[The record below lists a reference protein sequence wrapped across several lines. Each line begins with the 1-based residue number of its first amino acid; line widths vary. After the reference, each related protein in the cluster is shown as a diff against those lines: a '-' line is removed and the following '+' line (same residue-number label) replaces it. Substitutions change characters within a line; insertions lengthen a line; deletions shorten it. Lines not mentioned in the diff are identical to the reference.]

1 MDRLALAIATWF
13 ALGLAL
19 AALRRRS
26 PLDLCAI
33 AIGTTAVVATFF
45 PLGALLVTPLSWR
58 HGAQATES
66 QVVAAQI
73 EFLAFACG
81 IACAVAVLAA
91 LGRVDLP
98 RVVPDR
104 ARAAATLERDRI
116 VAWSLFVVGA
126 ALYAVYVAKVG
137 LAALVNRDD
146 YAEKYLASIGLGPFA
161 IGIQL
166 MICGCLWAESSSIA
180 RTERWCFRA
189 AALAIALWSFGF
201 ISVRSNAVILG
212 LGYAYVLCRDRR
224 VEIRRVRPLLVVGLL
239 AGYALLET
247 FSMFRGAAQEVG
259 VERALSIVKERA
271 DSGLGTVVGG
281 SETTHPF
288 ITAIEVMQ
296 CERAGD
302 LRGESYLNGIPAL
315 APLFLVP
322 DRPEVLMERFVREQY
337 ADTWSKGGGTAFS
350 LVAEAW
356 WNFGSIGGPFVIGAA
371 LAGLL
376 LAIERRAAL
385 QPSSAL
391 ARLLPYCAFLVF
403 IAQRSES
410 AVLLKQVVSISLFVL
425 PVILAALVLDLRRT
439 ERAPRRALAT

>member
-1 MDRLALAIATWF
+1 MDRFALAIATWI

-45 PLGALLVTPLSWR
+45 PLGALLVEPLSWR
-58 HGAQATES
+58 HGAAATES
-66 QVVAAQI
+66 EIVAAQI

-81 IACAVAVLAA
+81 IACAVGVVAA
-91 LGRVDLP
+91 LGHVSLP
-98 RVVPDR
+98 RVAP
-104 ARAAATLERDRI
+104 APSRAASTLERDRL
-116 VAWSLFVVGA
+116 VAWSLLGAGA
-126 ALYAVYVAKVG
+126 ALYLVYVAKVG

-166 MICGCLWAESSSIA
+166 MIAGCLWAESSSIA
-180 RTERWCFRA
+180 RPERWTFRA
-189 AALAIALWSFGF
+189 VAVLIAVWSFGF

-212 LGYAYVLCRDRR
+212 LGYAYVFCRSRR
-224 VEIRRVRPLLVVGLL
+224 VEVRRVRPMLVLGLV

-259 VERALSIVKERA
+259 LERALALVEERA
-271 DSGLGTVVGG
+271 DSGFGTVVGG

-288 ITAIEVMQ
+288 ITTIEVMQ
-296 CERAGD
+296 SERAGD
-302 LRGESYLNGIPAL
+302 LRGASYLDGIPAL

-337 ADTWSKGGGTAFS
+337 AETWSKGGGTAFS

-356 WNFGSIGGPFVIGAA
+356 WNFGSLGGPFAIGAA
-371 LAGLL
+371 LAWILL
-376 LAIERRAAL
+376 FVERRAAL
-385 QPSSAL
+385 HPSSTL

-410 AVLLKQVVSISLFVL
+410 AVLLKQVVSIVLFVL
-425 PVILAALVLDLRRT
+425 PPLLVALVLDLRRS
-439 ERAPRRALAT
+439 ERAPRHALAN

>member
-1 MDRLALAIATWF
+1 MDRFALAIATWI

-45 PLGALLVTPLSWR
+45 PLGALLVEPLSWR
-58 HGAQATES
+58 HGAAATES
-66 QVVAAQI
+66 EIVAAQI

-81 IACAVAVLAA
+81 IACAVGVLAA
-91 LGRVDLP
+91 LGGADLP
-98 RVVPDR
+98 RVDPDR
-104 ARAAATLERDRI
+104 ARAGATLERDRI
-116 VAWSLFVVGA
+116 VAWSLLVLGS
-126 ALYAVYVAKVG
+126 ALYLVYVGKVG

-166 MICGCLWAESSSIA
+166 MIAGCLWAEGSSMA
-180 RTERWCFRA
+180 RSERWFFRGAGLVIA
-189 AALAIALWSFGF
+189 AWSFGF

-224 VEIRRVRPLLVVGLL
+224 VEIRRVRPMLVVGLL

-259 VERALSIVKERA
+259 VERALSIVEERA
-271 DSGLGTVVGG
+271 DSGLGTIVGG

-288 ITAIEVMQ
+288 ITTIEVMQ
-296 CERAGD
+296 SERAGD
-302 LRGESYLNGIPAL
+302 LLGESYLNGIPAL

-337 ADTWSKGGGTAFS
+337 AETWSKGGGTAFS

-356 WNFGSIGGPFVIGAA
+356 WNFGSIGGPFAIGVVLA
-371 LAGLL
+371 LIL
-376 LAIERRAAL
+376 LAVERRAAL
-385 QPSSAL
+385 HPSSTL

-410 AVLLKQVVSISLFVL
+410 AVLLKQVVSIVLFVL
-425 PVILAALVLDLRRT
+425 PAITAALILDLRRT
-439 ERAPRRALAT
+439 ERAPRQALAN